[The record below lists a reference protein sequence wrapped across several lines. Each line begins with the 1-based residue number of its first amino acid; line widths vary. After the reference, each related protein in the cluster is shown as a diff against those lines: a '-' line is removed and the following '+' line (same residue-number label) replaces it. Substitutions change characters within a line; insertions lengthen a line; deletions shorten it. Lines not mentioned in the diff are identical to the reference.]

1 MDYKDDYYFTE
12 YVLFS
17 SDLKEKLDLNLSRI
31 PYVKQNN
38 ETPSDICLYV
48 YYIEKKIFQ
57 NKCKME
63 HEGKQMLI
71 KIITNLRILPIIQI
85 MEIFIIH
92 N

>member
-48 YYIEKKIFQ
+48 YYIEKIFQ

-71 KIITNLRILPIIQI
+71 KIITHLRILPIIQI

>member
-31 PYVKQNN
+31 PYVEQNN

-48 YYIEKKIFQ
+48 YYIEKIFQ
-57 NKCKME
+57 NKCK
-63 HEGKQMLI
+63 MLI